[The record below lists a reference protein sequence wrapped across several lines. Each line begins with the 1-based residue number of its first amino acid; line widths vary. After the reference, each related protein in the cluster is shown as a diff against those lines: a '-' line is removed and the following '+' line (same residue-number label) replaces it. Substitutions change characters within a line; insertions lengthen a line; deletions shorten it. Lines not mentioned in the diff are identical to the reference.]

1 MSIKSNPQSNLI
13 PLKNLVYFMLV
24 ALVIVGFADQLS
36 AIESESLRPALQ
48 GVKKE
53 VWSYMYIIK
62 IAAVVVGS
70 VYAVMKQSPMSF
82 GVGAAIFAATQFF
95 DTLIGDGAGALIG
108 S

>member
-70 VYAVMKQSPMSF
+70 VSVVKQSPMSF

-95 DTLIGDGAGALIG
+95 DTLIGDGAGALI
-108 S
+108 